1 MPELTSHGTTPQDT
15 LSPDAPFLHMTGISK
30 GFPGVQALTNVN
42 FEVRHAEIHG
52 LVGKNGA
59 GKSTLMSIL
68 VGVHEPDSGSVEING
83 TQLHDI
89 TPETMINAGIAY
101 VPQQVRMLKTLTV
114 AENILVGALPKSR
127 FGLINWKA
135 VYSDAQAR
143 LGKLGLHLDV
153 RQRVEGLSL
162 AQQTLLAIAKALFSN
177 AHLIILDEPTAALS
191 RPEINLLFSFIRT
204 LKRQGVAFVYISHHL
219 EEVFEICDRVTIM
232 RDGRVVDTKNVNDIN
247 TAGLIQ
253 LMVGEI
259 VKEYERPTAVQPDE
273 VLRIENLSR
282 RGRYEKINL
291 SLKRGEVIGL
301 AGLQGS
307 GVDNLG
313 MALFGLERLGVGTI
327 TINGQPLAA
336 ANPKEAF
343 EQGLAY
349 LPQDRHRFGLV
360 GLRPVRENITYS
372 ILDQLIGL
380 LGMVPRSQERK
391 ITASYIDKL
400 GIATPN
406 QEQRT
411 QLLSG
416 GNQQKVVFAKLAAT
430 SPKVL
435 ILHEPTQGVDI
446 RAKVDIFRIIDDL
459 SKQGIAIII
468 ISSEV
473 RELIGLC
480 DRILVMYQG
489 RLTHEFSR
497 AEASPEE
504 ILLAIEGG
512 THAQTYTVG

>member
-1 MPELTSHGTTPQDT
+1 MPEWTSFQSTAQDT
-15 LSPDAPFLHMTGISK
+15 EKTTSPFLRMTSISK
-30 GFPGVQALTNVN
+30 GYPGVQALTNVS
-42 FEVRHAEIHG
+42 FEVQRGEIHG

-59 GKSTLMSIL
+59 GKTTLMGIL
-68 VGVHEPDSGSVEING
+68 VGVNEPDSGSVEING
-83 TQLHDI
+83 VQLRSI
-89 TPETMINAGIAY
+89 SPETMIDAGIAY
-101 VPQQVRMLKTLTV
+101 VPQQVRMLNTLTV
-114 AENILVGALPKSR
+114 AENILVGALPKNR
-127 FGLINWKA
+127 FGLISWKA
-135 VYSDAQAR
+135 VYDEAQAR
-143 LGKLGLHLDV
+143 LEKLGLHLDV
-153 RQRVEGLSL
+153 HQRVEGLSL

-177 AHLIILDEPTAALS
+177 ARLIILDEPTASLS
-191 RPEINLLFSFIRT
+191 RPEINLLFSLVHT
-204 LKRQGVAFVYISHHL
+204 LKQQGVAFVYISHHL
-219 EEVFEICDRVTIM
+219 EEVFEICDRVTVM
-232 RDGRVVDTKNVNDIN
+232 RDGRVVDTKNVSDIN
-247 TAGLIQ
+247 TAGLIH

-259 VKEYERPTAVQPDE
+259 VKEYERASAVQPDE
-273 VLRIENLSR
+273 VFRIENLSL

-291 SLKRGEVIGL
+291 ALKRGEVVGL
-301 AGLQGS
+301 SGLQGS
-307 GVDNLG
+307 GVDTLG
-313 MALFGLERLGVGTI
+313 MALFGLERLGVGSVTV
-327 TINGQPLAA
+327 NGQQLKA

-360 GLRPVRENITYS
+360 GLRPVRENVTYS
-372 ILDQLIGL
+372 ILDEITTL
-380 LGMVPRSQERK
+380 LGVVPRAKERT
-391 ITASYIDKL
+391 ITARYIDKL
-400 GIATPN
+400 GINTPS

-430 SPKVL
+430 RPNIL

-480 DRILVMYQG
+480 DRILVMYKG
-489 RLTHEFSR
+489 HLTHEFGR
-497 AEASPEE
+497 ANATPEE

-512 THAQTYTVG
+512 GSDA